1 MKEIKAFVRSEKA
14 DKIVEAMEELG
25 ISDITLVDVL
35 GMGEH
40 LVNSGESK
48 YSIKVLQKYSDISK
62 LEMVCR
68 AKDVDRILETLRT
81 VAYTGQKG
89 DGIIYVTPVEKVI
102 KIRTGAI
109 DAEAL

>member
-1 MKEIKAFVRSEKA
+1 MKEIKAFVRSKKA
-14 DKIVEAMEELG
+14 DKIVEAMEGLG

-40 LVNSGESK
+40 MVNYDESK
-48 YSIKVLQKYSDISK
+48 YSIKVVQKYSDISK
-62 LEMVCR
+62 LEMVCK
-68 AKDVDRILETLRT
+68 AEEVDRILEVLRS

-102 KIRTGAI
+102 KIRTGALDM
-109 DAEAL
+109 DAL

>member
-40 LVNSGESK
+40 MVNSGDCK
-48 YSIKVLQKYSDISK
+48 YSIKVVQKYADISK
-62 LEMVCR
+62 LEMVCK
-68 AKDVDRILETLRT
+68 ADEVDRILQVLKQ

-102 KIRTGAI
+102 KIRTGAV
-109 DAEAL
+109 DTEAL